1 MYPSFQ
7 YYREL
12 EQAEAVSDSVQVAA
26 SLDFMTRPQVITDI
40 QDHIL
45 ALSFLAARDNLTATW
60 HLSCISP
67 GITLIQAQRDQN
79 WL

>member
-45 ALSFLAARDNLTATW
+45 ALSF
-60 HLSCISP
+60 
-67 GITLIQAQRDQN
+67 
-79 WL
+79 

>member
-26 SLDFMTRPQVITDI
+26 SLDFMTHPQVITDM
-40 QDHIL
+40 QDHIR
-45 ALSFLAARDNLTATW
+45 ALSF
-60 HLSCISP
+60 
-67 GITLIQAQRDQN
+67 
-79 WL
+79 